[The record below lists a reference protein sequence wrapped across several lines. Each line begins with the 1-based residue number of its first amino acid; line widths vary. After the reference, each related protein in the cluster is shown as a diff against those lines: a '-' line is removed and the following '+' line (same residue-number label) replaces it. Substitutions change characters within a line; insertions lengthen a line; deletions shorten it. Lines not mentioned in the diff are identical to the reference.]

1 MDCGILDMNT
11 CSWQMLTY
19 VSGDPVT
26 SLFRVLVTPATQN
39 IQAGRHPSTKLH
51 GVRTCVNLTLVTI

>member
-1 MDCGILDMNT
+1 
-11 CSWQMLTY
+11 MLTY

-26 SLFRVLVTPATQN
+26 SLFRVLLTPVTQN